1 MIKLIHRTSG
11 TPMWVADDRID
22 EYLEAGHKLA
32 SEICEKEPEEEPKEE
47 PEKEPEKKEAPKKQ
61 SKKSAKKK

>member
-22 EYLEAGHKLA
+22 EYLEAGHMLA

-47 PEKEPEKKEAPKKQ
+47 PEKKEAPKKQ
-61 SKKSAKKK
+61 PKKSAKKK

>member
-47 PEKEPEKKEAPKKQ
+47 PEKKEAPKKQ

>member
-32 SEICEKEPEEEPKEE
+32 SDICEKEPEEEPKEE
-47 PEKEPEKKEAPKKQ
+47 PEKKEAPKKQ
-61 SKKSAKKK
+61 PKKSAKKK

>member
-32 SEICEKEPEEEPKEE
+32 SEICEKEPKEEPKE
-47 PEKEPEKKEAPKKQ
+47 EPEKKEAPKKQ
-61 SKKSAKKK
+61 PKKSAKKK

>member
-32 SEICEKEPEEEPKEE
+32 SEICEKEPEEEP
-47 PEKEPEKKEAPKKQ
+47 EKEPEKKEAPKKQ
-61 SKKSAKKK
+61 PKKSAKKK

>member
-47 PEKEPEKKEAPKKQ
+47 PKKKEAPKKQ

>member
-32 SEICEKEPEEEPKEE
+32 SEIYEKEPEEEPKEE
-47 PEKEPEKKEAPKKQ
+47 PEKKEAPKKQ
-61 SKKSAKKK
+61 PKKSSKKK

>member
-32 SEICEKEPEEEPKEE
+32 SEICEKEPEEEPKE
-47 PEKEPEKKEAPKKQ
+47 KKKKKEAPKKQ
-61 SKKSAKKK
+61 PKKSAKKK